1 MKRELRR
8 VKSVSMSIRIARAL
22 ALVLPLALVMP
33 LVMSGAPAQAGEDGE
48 EKTYDYG
55 AKVKIELRMEDGTEV
70 THRGEMR
77 SFGNEWR
84 FEFDG
89 AEHSHAVTLNAEG
102 KEGDKELEVTL
113 AYDRDGT
120 AIIAPFKADFPVR
133 KRQAFWTDTGKI
145 AIALTFTPTKFE
157 REDKSRDDK
166 DKIDPGDDDN
176 PLGGDLFK

>member
-1 MKRELRR
+1 
-8 VKSVSMSIRIARAL
+8 MSTLVQVARALPLVRAL
-22 ALVLPLALVMP
+22 ALLPLALEVPMALIAP
-33 LVMSGAPAQAGEDGE
+33 LVWPSQAQAVGEDE
-48 EKTYDYG
+48 EPTYDYG

-84 FEFDG
+84 FEFEG
-89 AEHSHAVTLNAEG
+89 GEHSHLVTLNAEG
-102 KEGDKELEVTL
+102 KEGDKQLKVTL
-113 AYDRDGT
+113 AYDRDGM

-133 KRQAFWTDTGKI
+133 KRQSFWTDTGKI

-166 DKIDPGDDDN
+166 DKIDPGDDDS

>member
-1 MKRELRR
+1 MTYAVRILR
-8 VKSVSMSIRIARAL
+8 SLALALPL
-22 ALVLPLALVMP
+22 ALVLPLVSPSKAH
-33 LVMSGAPAQAGEDGE
+33 AAGEDDE
-48 EKTYDYG
+48 EQTYDYG
-55 AKVKIELRMEDGTEV
+55 AKVKIELRMEDGTTV

-84 FEFDG
+84 FEFEG
-89 AEHSHAVTLNAEG
+89 AEHSHLVTLNAEG
-102 KEGDKELEVTL
+102 KEGDKQLKVTL
-113 AYDRDGT
+113 AYDRDGM

-133 KRQAFWTDTGKI
+133 KRQSFWTDTGKI

-166 DKIDPGDDDN
+166 DKIDPGGDDN